1 MSYRDA
7 KLEVDTQLGD
17 GFISSMKDS
26 QKGIMSKV
34 SKLTSGSKNKIE
46 NNSSGDKEDD
56 NKEAAVE
63 VSVAEGPSMKSGIYM
78 AGTSMGSYSKPMM
91 KGSGLEM
98 KCGSQVGKHMKR

>member
-7 KLEVDTQLGD
+7 RLEVDTKLGD

-26 QKGIMSKV
+26 QKQIRKIFT
-34 SKLTSGSKNKIE
+34 KEEKSKNGDSEDKKDE
-46 NNSSGDKEDD
+46 DKKDEESGEG
-56 NKEAAVE
+56 
-63 VSVAEGPSMKSGIYM
+63 SVDMRSGINM
-78 AGTSMGSYSKPMM
+78 SGTSMGSYNKPMM

>member
-46 NNSSGDKEDD
+46 NNSSENKED
-56 NKEAAVE
+56 NSEESGEVKVE
-63 VSVAEGPSMKSGIYM
+63 MKSGIYM
-78 AGTSMGSYSKPMM
+78 AGTSMGSYNKPMM

>member
-7 KLEVDTQLGD
+7 ELEVDTQLGD

-26 QKGIMSKV
+26 KKGIMSKV

-46 NNSSGDKEDD
+46 NNSSGDKED
-56 NKEAAVE
+56 NSEESGE
-63 VSVAEGPSMKSGIYM
+63 VKIEMKSGIYM
-78 AGTSMGSYSKPMM
+78 AGTSMGSYNKPMM